1 MEENIG
7 WAGSQTTLAGEEPA
21 DNDFGCETII
31 FSTNSSQKLCVNR
44 KVQLKMYN
52 TPIGCY
58 LESCP
63 GQIVTDKEISV
74 IAADR
79 ESRAVRNRILL
90 CWLTL
95 TIPLILYLKFT
106 YWDQS
111 FDL

>member
-1 MEENIG
+1 MEENNG
-7 WAGSQTTLAGEEPA
+7 WAGSQTTLVREEPA
-21 DNDFGCETII
+21 GNNSSCETII
-31 FSTNSSQKLCVNR
+31 SSTNPSQRLCFKH